1 MRHTLTVDAG
11 TRIEGFRVYQY
22 RATIWIDLDA
32 PKEQRS
38 GMLVERRRIT
48 RGWWN
53 TERRTGPWRDDGRAP
68 GELVMA
74 ARMALAGIELAHRA
88 QTAGNR

>member
-32 PKEQRS
+32 PKEERS

-48 RGWWN
+48 RGWRN
-53 TERRTGPWRDDGRAP
+53 GRRSGPWRNEGRAP
-68 GELVMA
+68 GEIVMA
-74 ARMALAGIELAHRA
+74 ARMALAGVELAHRA